1 LFSRHNKELQAMPLE
16 TIKCTAK
23 EAFTE
28 YVSGHGMVHGDP
40 NSSDKNARAPMVPL
54 IVVERLAEAGSIA
67 KPKGFTGASKDDAG
81 DEAPTE

>member
-1 LFSRHNKELQAMPLE
+1 MSLE

-67 KPKGFTGASKDDAG
+67 MPKGFTGASEDDAA

>member
-1 LFSRHNKELQAMPLE
+1 MPLE

-40 NSSDKNARAPMVPL
+40 NSSDKNARTPNVP
-54 IVVERLAEAGSIA
+54 IIAVERLVEAGSIA
-67 KPKGFTGASKDDAG
+67 MPRGFKSASEDDAG